1 MEDNMNK
8 QESTE
13 PQTQQP
19 TQQPSENKP
28 DSSDVDKNKL
38 MAVIGY
44 ILPFLFF
51 IPLLSDETKN
61 SPFAKFH
68 ANQQLNLLLFWVIG
82 QAAATILA
90 IVLIGFLIGFVV
102 WVMGLIFMILGV
114 INSAKGEMKKLPMIG
129 KYEILK

>member
-1 MEDNMNK
+1 MNK